1 MIKDPK
7 TQLPQHVSFDKSMS
21 ESYFITL
28 QAYLN
33 RKSQNANP
41 RQFMKKAEE
50 TV

>member
-1 MIKDPK
+1 
-7 TQLPQHVSFDKSMS
+7 MS